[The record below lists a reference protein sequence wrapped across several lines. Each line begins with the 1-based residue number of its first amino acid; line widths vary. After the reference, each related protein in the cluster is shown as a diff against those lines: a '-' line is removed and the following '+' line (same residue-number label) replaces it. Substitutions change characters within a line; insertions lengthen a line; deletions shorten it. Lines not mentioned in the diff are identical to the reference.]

1 MSSITSKKPASKS
14 AKKERKIKTVTP
26 VAVFDIVELDKI
38 ITCLTMLI
46 NKESETAQT
55 RININHNARK
65 LQSELKNYRRRTT
78 EYYKLAD

>member
-1 MSSITSKKPASKS
+1 MSSITPKKPVSKS
-14 AKKERKIKTVTP
+14 TKKERKIKTVTP

-65 LQSELKNYRRRTT
+65 LQAELKNYRRRTT